1 MSGPKS
7 HPAQPAGVDLTRP
20 SVARVYDFYLGGTAN
35 WPVDREF
42 GQRVLTRFPLL
53 RNVAM
58 ANRLFLNRVVRHLAK
73 SGIRQ
78 FLDIGAGVPTEGN
91 THQVADEVRPDCR
104 VVYVDNEPVAV
115 AHGELLLDEFGDP
128 RRHAVIQGD
137 LRRPDELWA
146 RAVSTG
152 ILDPDEP
159 VALLVIAVLHVQQ
172 PDEHGRDIGPESV
185 ARYRALLPPG
195 SYLAISHITDE
206 GVPPELDGT
215 LVELKQM
222 YDTSSSSDVIWRPR
236 AEIEA
241 MLGDFELVDPGMVWT
256 PQWHP
261 EETGPNAKRIDF
273 ETPSHAV
280 IWAGVGRKPTG

>member
-42 GQRVLTRFPLL
+42 GERVLDRFPLM
-53 RNVAM
+53 RSAAF

-73 SGIRQ
+73 QGIRQ

-91 THQVADEVRPDCR
+91 THQVADEVAPDSR

-115 AHGELLLDEFGDP
+115 AHGELLLEESGDP
-128 RRHAVIQGD
+128 RRHVVIHGD
-137 LRRPDELWA
+137 LRQPDELWA

-159 VALLVIAVLHVQQ
+159 VALLIIAVLHVHQ
-172 PDEHGRDIGPESV
+172 PGPDGEDIGAESV
-185 ARYRALLPPG
+185 ARFRELLPAG
-195 SYLAISHITDE
+195 SYLAISHSTDD
-206 GVPPELDGT
+206 GVPAEISDRLA
-215 LVELKQM
+215 ELKQM
-222 YDTSSSSDVIWRPR
+222 YDTSSSSDIILRRRPQ
-236 AEIEA
+236 IEA
-241 MLGDFELVDPGMVWT
+241 LFGDFELVDPGMVWT
-256 PQWHP
+256 PLWHP
-261 EETGPNAKRIDF
+261 EETGPNAKHIDF
-273 ETPSHAV
+273 ESPSHAIV
-280 IWAGVGRKPTG
+280 WAGVGRKPTA